1 MTQPKSSRGLRS
13 THAASSA
20 RPKVLVVSARLSVP
34 LSELRFSFS
43 RSSGPGGQ
51 NVNKVSTKA
60 TLRWAAMS
68 SPSLDEELRARL
80 ATRFGHR
87 LTSEGELLVT
97 SQRFRDARRNRL
109 DCLAK
114 LSEILAQICHTRKA
128 RRPTRPSR
136 GAVQQR
142 LDEKR
147 RRSERKRGRRVS
159 PSNGGNE

>member
-1 MTQPKSSRGLRS
+1 MSKPKSIQGLRS
-13 THAASSA
+13 PHAAASE
-20 RPKVLVVSARLSVP
+20 RPKMLVVGSRFRVP

-60 TLRWAAMS
+60 TLRWAAMA

-80 ATRFGHR
+80 AARLGHR

-114 LSEILAQICHTRKA
+114 LSDILSQVSHTPKTRK
-128 RRPTRPSR
+128 PTRPSR
-136 GAVQQR
+136 GAVRQR
-142 LDEKR
+142 LREKR
-147 RRSERKRGRRVS
+147 RRSEHKRGRRVD
-159 PSNGGNE
+159 PDNGGC

>member
-1 MTQPKSSRGLRS
+1 MTKPKSIQGLRS
-13 THAASSA
+13 PHAASLE
-20 RPKVLVVSARLSVP
+20 RPRMLVVSARLRVP

-80 ATRFGHR
+80 ATRLGHR
-87 LTSEGELLVT
+87 LTSEGDLLIT

-114 LSEILAQICHTRKA
+114 LSDILSQISHTPKTRK
-128 RRPTRPSR
+128 PTRPSR
-136 GAVQQR
+136 GSVQQR
-142 LDEKR
+142 LRQKR
-147 RRSERKRGRRVS
+147 RRSEHKQGRRVA
-159 PSNGGNE
+159 PDNGGG